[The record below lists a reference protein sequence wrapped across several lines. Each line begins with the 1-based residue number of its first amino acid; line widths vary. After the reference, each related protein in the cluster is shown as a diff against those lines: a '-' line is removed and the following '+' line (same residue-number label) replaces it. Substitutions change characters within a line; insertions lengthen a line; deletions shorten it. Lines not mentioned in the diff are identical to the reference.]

1 MKIDLGPIDHHIV
14 RQVCG
19 CVYVMTQTQLP
30 VGTKAQL
37 PKQLSGTVA
46 TVTK

>member
-14 RQVCG
+14 RQVHG
-19 CVYVMTQTQLP
+19 CVYVMTQAQLLL
-30 VGTKAQL
+30 GTRAWL

>member
-1 MKIDLGPIDHHIV
+1 MKIDIGRIDPHIV
-14 RQVCG
+14 RQVCD

-30 VGTKAQL
+30 VGTKARP

-46 TVTK
+46 TVAK